1 MSTYANNLVHLFV
14 NSINKAGS
22 FRLDAEGGSIL
33 ESVDYRPVPT
43 LDAFIEVMKT
53 IPDRALITVTAY
65 DIRDTHIIQ
74 TFLVQVERHWS
85 SEFKL
90 WVRNDET
97 GLWDATDLGTP
108 PPMKAIAS
116 KTARFKE
123 LSAATGPAVDLIK
136 SFVRVSYYM
145 PVRVFTFSLIELIRR
160 LMDFL
165 EAGEHFPMNI

>member
-1 MSTYANNLVHLFV
+1 VAYTYANNPV
-14 NSINKAGS
+14 NPFLYSINESGS

-33 ESVDYRPVPT
+33 ESVDHRPVPT
-43 LDAFIEVMKT
+43 LDTFIEVMKT

-74 TFLVQVERHWS
+74 TFVVQMERHWS

-97 GLWDATDLGTP
+97 GLWDATDLGKP
-108 PPMKAIAS
+108 PPPKAIAP

-145 PVRVFTFSLIELIRR
+145 PVRVFPFVFDLANLKI
-160 LMDFL
+160 D
-165 EAGEHFPMNI
+165 GFPRSR